1 MKRLHPSQVGK
12 TIGCIALAGCLLC
25 ASTVPAYA
33 VAPLYGTVAVARTAR
48 AAEPGE
54 YLYT

>member
-48 AAEPGE
+48 AAELGE